1 MTSITQPIALFWFRR
16 DLRFHDNNALYQA
29 LNSGLAVL
37 PIFIFDKNILE
48 KLDNKADFRV
58 SYIMSRI
65 ESLNKTLS
73 NQNKSINTLCGSPE
87 DVIKQLITKYSI
99 KALYFNTDYEP
110 YATKRDAAIAQLM
123 LQNGI
128 ECYSYKDQVIFEKLE
143 ITKADKLPYTI
154 FTPYKNRWKERLDN
168 EGITHYPSEKLIDK
182 FYLDNTI
189 QRIDYEDIGFIKS
202 TLNSDPNLVDKAII
216 NNYDATRDTPSLNT
230 TKLGIDIRF
239 GTYSIRELV
248 KIAMNSNETW
258 LNELIWRD
266 FFMMIMSNFPY
277 SANNS
282 FKKSYDNIE
291 WSNNQEQFERWCN
304 GKTGYPLVDAGMR
317 ELNATGFMHNRVRM
331 ITASFL
337 CKNLFIDWRWGEAYF
352 ASKLNDYDLASNVGN
367 WQWAAGCGCDA
378 TPYFRVFNPAIQAQ
392 KYDKN
397 LNYILKWIPELNTF
411 DYPQPI
417 VDFKTS
423 SKSAVEK
430 YKRYLL
436 R

>member
-1 MTSITQPIALFWFRR
+1 MNSTTQPIALFWFRR
-16 DLRFHDNNALYQA
+16 DLRLHDNHALYQA

-37 PIFIFDKNILE
+37 PIFIFDSDILK

-65 ESLNKTLS
+65 EAINKTLS
-73 NQNKSINTLCGSPE
+73 SQNKSIYTLYGSPE
-87 DVIKQLITKYSI
+87 VVIKQLITQYNI
-99 KALYFNTDYEP
+99 KAIYFNTDYEP
-110 YATKRDAAIAQLM
+110 YAAERDAAINQLM

-128 ECYSYKDQVIFEKLE
+128 EYYSFKDQVIFEKLE

-154 FTPYKNRWKERLDN
+154 FTPYKNRWKERLN
-168 EGITHYPSEKLIDK
+168 QEGIPQYPSEKFIDK

-189 QRIDYEDIGFIKS
+189 QKLDYKDIEFTKS
-202 TLNSDPNLVDKAII
+202 THNSEPNLIDKAII
-216 NNYDATRDTPSLNT
+216 NHYDTTRDIPSLNT

-248 KIAMNSNETW
+248 RIALNSNETW

-282 FKKSYDNIE
+282 FKKSYDKIE
-291 WSNNQEQFERWCN
+291 WSDNQEHFERWCC

-317 ELNATGFMHNRVRM
+317 ELNTTGFMHNRVRM
-331 ITASFL
+331 VTASFL

-378 TPYFRVFNPAIQAQ
+378 APYFRVFNPAIQAQ
-392 KYDKN
+392 KYDKDFE
-397 LNYILKWIPELNTF
+397 YIKKWIPELNSF

-423 SKSAVEK
+423 SKNAVEK

>member
-1 MTSITQPIALFWFRR
+1 MNLTTQPIALFWFRR
-16 DLRFHDNNALYQA
+16 DLRLHDNHALYQA

-37 PIFIFDKNILE
+37 PIFIFDSDILK

-65 ESLNKTLS
+65 EAINKTLS
-73 NQNKSINTLCGSPE
+73 SQNKSIYTLYGSPE
-87 DVIKQLITKYSI
+87 VVIKQLITQYNI
-99 KALYFNTDYEP
+99 KAIYFNTDYEP
-110 YATKRDAAIAQLM
+110 YAAERDAAINQLM

-128 ECYSYKDQVIFEKLE
+128 EYYSFKDQVIFEKLE

-154 FTPYKNRWKERLDN
+154 FTPYKNRWKERLN
-168 EGITHYPSEKLIDK
+168 QEGIPQYPSEKFIDK

-189 QRIDYEDIGFIKS
+189 QKLDYKDIEFTKS
-202 TLNSDPNLVDKAII
+202 THNSEPNLIDKAII
-216 NNYDATRDTPSLNT
+216 NHYDTTRDIPSLNT
-230 TKLGIDIRF
+230 TKLGVDIRF

-248 KIAMNSNETW
+248 KIAFNSNETW

-291 WSNNQEQFERWCN
+291 WSNNEEHFERWCS

-378 TPYFRVFNPAIQAQ
+378 APYFRVFNPAIQAQ
-392 KYDKN
+392 KYDKDFE
-397 LNYILKWIPELNTF
+397 YIKKWIPELNSF

-423 SKSAVEK
+423 SKNAVEK

>member
-1 MTSITQPIALFWFRR
+1 MNSTTQPIALFWFRR
-16 DLRFHDNNALYQA
+16 DLRLHDNHALYQA

-65 ESLNKTLS
+65 EALNKTLS

-87 DVIKQLITKYSI
+87 DVIKQLITQYNI

-110 YATKRDAAIAQLM
+110 YATVRDAAITQLM
-123 LQNGI
+123 HQNGI
-128 ECYSYKDQVIFEKLE
+128 ESYSFKDQVIFEKLE

-189 QRIDYEDIGFIKS
+189 QKLDYKDIGFIKS
-202 TLNSDPNLVDKAII
+202 TLNSEPNLVDKAII
-216 NNYDATRDTPSLNT
+216 SNYDATRDTPSLNT

-248 KIAMNSNETW
+248 KIAINSNETW

-291 WSNNQEQFERWCN
+291 WADNQEQFERWCN

-317 ELNATGFMHNRVRM
+317 ELNTTGFMHNRVRM
-331 ITASFL
+331 VTASFL

-378 TPYFRVFNPAIQAQ
+378 APYFRVFNPAIQAQ
-392 KYDKN
+392 KYDKD

-423 SKSAVEK
+423 SKSAVEM

>member
-1 MTSITQPIALFWFRR
+1 MNLTTQPIALFWFRR
-16 DLRFHDNNALYQA
+16 DLRLHDNHALYQA

-37 PIFIFDKNILE
+37 PIFIFDSDILK

-65 ESLNKTLS
+65 EAINKTLS
-73 NQNKSINTLCGSPE
+73 SQNKSIYTLYGSPE
-87 DVIKQLITKYSI
+87 VVIKQLITQYNI
-99 KALYFNTDYEP
+99 KAIYFNTDYEP
-110 YATKRDAAIAQLM
+110 YAAERDAAINQLM

-128 ECYSYKDQVIFEKLE
+128 EYYSFKDQVIFEKLE

-154 FTPYKNRWKERLDN
+154 FTPYKNRWKERLN
-168 EGITHYPSEKLIDK
+168 QEGIPQYPSEKFIDK

-189 QRIDYEDIGFIKS
+189 QKLDYKDIGFTKS
-202 TLNSDPNLVDKAII
+202 THNSEPNLVDKAII
-216 NNYDATRDTPSLNT
+216 NHYDTTRDIPSLNT

-248 KIAMNSNETW
+248 KIAFNSNETW

-291 WSNNQEQFERWCN
+291 WSNNEEHFERWCS

-378 TPYFRVFNPAIQAQ
+378 APYFRVFNPAIQAQ
-392 KYDKN
+392 KYDKDFE
-397 LNYILKWIPELNTF
+397 YIKKWIPELNSF

-423 SKSAVEK
+423 SKNAVEK

>member
-1 MTSITQPIALFWFRR
+1 MNLTTQPIALFWFRR
-16 DLRFHDNNALYQA
+16 DLRLHDNHALYQA

-37 PIFIFDKNILE
+37 PIFIFDSDILK

-65 ESLNKTLS
+65 EAINKTLS
-73 NQNKSINTLCGSPE
+73 SQNKSIYTLYGSPE
-87 DVIKQLITKYSI
+87 VVIKQLITQYNI
-99 KALYFNTDYEP
+99 KAIYFNTDYEP
-110 YATKRDAAIAQLM
+110 YAAERDAAINQLM

-128 ECYSYKDQVIFEKLE
+128 EYYSFKDQVIFEKLE

-154 FTPYKNRWKERLDN
+154 FTPYKNRWKERLN
-168 EGITHYPSEKLIDK
+168 QEGIPQYPSEKFIDK

-189 QRIDYEDIGFIKS
+189 QKLDYKDIEFTKS
-202 TLNSDPNLVDKAII
+202 THNSEPNLVDKAII
-216 NNYDATRDTPSLNT
+216 NHYDTTRDIPSLNT

-248 KIAMNSNETW
+248 KIALNSNETW

-291 WSNNQEQFERWCN
+291 WSNNEEHFERWCS

-378 TPYFRVFNPAIQAQ
+378 APYFRVFNPAIQAQ
-392 KYDKN
+392 KYDKDFE
-397 LNYILKWIPELNTF
+397 YIKKWIPELNSF

-423 SKSAVEK
+423 SKNAVEK

>member
-1 MTSITQPIALFWFRR
+1 MALFWFRR
-16 DLRFHDNNALYQA
+16 DLRLHDNHALYQA

-37 PIFIFDKNILE
+37 PIFIFDSDILK

-65 ESLNKTLS
+65 EAINKTLS
-73 NQNKSINTLCGSPE
+73 SQNKSIYTLYGSPE
-87 DVIKQLITKYSI
+87 VVIKQLITQYNI
-99 KALYFNTDYEP
+99 KAIYFNTDYEP
-110 YATKRDAAIAQLM
+110 YAAERDAAINQLM

-128 ECYSYKDQVIFEKLE
+128 EYYSFKDQVIFEKLE

-154 FTPYKNRWKERLDN
+154 FTPYKNRWKERLN
-168 EGITHYPSEKLIDK
+168 QEGIPQYPSEKFIDK

-189 QRIDYEDIGFIKS
+189 QKLDYKDIEFTKS
-202 TLNSDPNLVDKAII
+202 THNSEPNLVDKAII
-216 NNYDATRDTPSLNT
+216 NHYDTTRDIPSLNT

-248 KIAMNSNETW
+248 KIAFNSNETW

-291 WSNNQEQFERWCN
+291 WSNNEEHFERWCS

-378 TPYFRVFNPAIQAQ
+378 APYFRVFNPAIQAQ
-392 KYDKN
+392 KYDKDFE
-397 LNYILKWIPELNTF
+397 YIKKWIPELNSF

-423 SKSAVEK
+423 SKNAVEK

>member
-1 MTSITQPIALFWFRR
+1 MNSTTQPIALFWFRR
-16 DLRFHDNNALYQA
+16 DLRLHDNHALYQA

-37 PIFIFDKNILE
+37 PIFIFDSDILK

-65 ESLNKTLS
+65 EAINKTLS
-73 NQNKSINTLCGSPE
+73 SQNKSIYTLYGSPE
-87 DVIKQLITKYSI
+87 VVIKQLITQYNI
-99 KALYFNTDYEP
+99 KAIYFNTDYEP
-110 YATKRDAAIAQLM
+110 YAAERDAAINQLM

-128 ECYSYKDQVIFEKLE
+128 EYYSFKDQVIFEKLE

-154 FTPYKNRWKERLDN
+154 FTPYKNRWKERLN
-168 EGITHYPSEKLIDK
+168 QEGIPQYPSEKLIDK

-189 QRIDYEDIGFIKS
+189 QNLDYEDIGFTKS
-202 TLNSDPNLVDKAII
+202 THNSEPNLVDKAII
-216 NNYDATRDTPSLNT
+216 NHYDTTRDIPSLNT

-248 KIAMNSNETW
+248 KIALNSNETW

-291 WSNNQEQFERWCN
+291 WSNNEEHFERWCS

-378 TPYFRVFNPAIQAQ
+378 APYFRVFNPAIQAQ
-392 KYDKN
+392 KYDKDFE
-397 LNYILKWIPELNTF
+397 YIKKWIPELNSF

-423 SKSAVEK
+423 SKNAVEK

>member
-1 MTSITQPIALFWFRR
+1 MNSTTQPIALFWFRR
-16 DLRFHDNNALYQA
+16 DLRLHDNHALYQA

-48 KLDNKADFRV
+48 KLDNKVDFRV

-65 ESLNKTLS
+65 EALNKTL
-73 NQNKSINTLCGSPE
+73 NNHKKSINTLCGSPE
-87 DVIKQLITKYSI
+87 DVIKQLITKYNI

-110 YATKRDAAIAQLM
+110 YATVRDSAITQLM
-123 LQNGI
+123 HQNGI
-128 ECYSYKDQVIFEKLE
+128 ESHSFKDQVIFEKRE

-189 QRIDYEDIGFIKS
+189 QKLDYKDIGFIKS
-202 TLNSDPNLVDKAII
+202 TLNSEPNLVDKAII
-216 NNYDATRDTPSLNT
+216 SNYDTTRDTPSLNT

-248 KIAMNSNETW
+248 KIALNSNETW

-266 FFMMIMSNFPY
+266 FFMMIMSNFPH

-282 FKKSYDNIE
+282 FKKSYDNIK

-331 ITASFL
+331 VTASFL

-352 ASKLNDYDLASNVGN
+352 ASKLCDYDLASNVGN

-378 TPYFRVFNPAIQAQ
+378 APYFRVFNPAIQAQ
-392 KYDKN
+392 KYDKD